1 MEQSFV
7 FDHAALLAA
16 FQKDGDPRFLW
27 GLDRSTGGLFYLEDN
42 QAHERRDHVV
52 ANVTCPV
59 PGCDAQ
65 LTTVH
70 STVKRDHLRHLSSA
84 GGHGHESLSHSQG
97 CALIE
102 EWLRLK
108 YPQCRVKREEYISP
122 EGESRADVLITHPSG
137 ERVAFEVQYS
147 PLTADAWNERHERY
161 RARGVRDVWL
171 FGHTRKQ
178 LKLDNAGRLQ
188 SNPALAAVAATGVPL
203 LFINPEAR
211 QVALATSWVSSF
223 SAEIGAVTL
232 PPDVPVLGGA
242 DGAVLEVYPLKH
254 FRLGRPAL
262 TSDRIA
268 WLLDNARELPVYN
281 ERQRQLYAER
291 LERDRLREQA
301 RRAQQAEQWGR
312 GRKRREAQVEAIRTA
327 LQVIAPWNTSHPAV
341 PLIEQF
347 LDGRR
352 PRDLGRTGNLE
363 QWKCIAYFFHI
374 AGQLEVRFGVKDV
387 ADSLYRHRIQL
398 GQGTYKT
405 IGRWLNELVYEE
417 FLYEGRGTD
426 GFPIY
431 KPHFT
436 GTWWWPH
443 VRPSVRWAR
452 ELRRTRPFNPRPCCA
467 RGAGPTPAPG
477 ARHHRD

>member
-1 MEQSFV
+1 MEQSFA

-27 GLDRSTGGLFYLEDN
+27 GLDRSNGGLFYLEDD
-42 QAHERRDHVV
+42 QGRAQRDHVV

-70 STVKRDHLRHLSSA
+70 STVKRDHLRHLSSS
-84 GGHGHESLSHSQG
+84 GGHGPESLFHSQG

-108 YPQCRVKREEYISP
+108 YPQCHVKREEYTSP

-147 PLTADAWNERHERY
+147 PLSADAWNDRHERY

-178 LKLDNAGRLQ
+178 LKLDDAGRLQ
-188 SNPALAAVAATGVPL
+188 SNSALATVAATGVPL
-203 LFINPEAR
+203 LFINPETR
-211 QVALATSWVSSF
+211 QLALATSWVSSF
-223 SAEIGAVTL
+223 SADIGAETL
-232 PPDVPVLGGA
+232 PPDVPVLGSA
-242 DGAVLEVYPLKH
+242 DGAVLEVYPIEH

-268 WLLDNARELPVYN
+268 KLLDNARELPVYN
-281 ERQRQLYAER
+281 EGQRRLYAER
-291 LERDRLREQA
+291 LERERLREEA
-301 RRAQQAEQWGR
+301 RRAQQAAQWEG
-312 GRKRREAQVEAIRTA
+312 GRKRREAQIEAIRAA
-327 LQVIAPWNTSHPAV
+327 LQVAAPWGASHPAV

-347 LDGRR
+347 LNGRR
-352 PRDLGRTGNLE
+352 PRDLGRSGELE
-363 QWKCIAYFFHI
+363 QWKCVAYFFHI
-374 AGQLEVRFGVKDV
+374 AGQIDVQFGVKDV
-387 ADSLYRHRIQL
+387 ADTLYRHRIRL

-405 IGRWLNELVYEE
+405 IGRWLHDLDDEG
-417 FLYEGRGTD
+417 FLFGGRGAD
-426 GFPIY
+426 GFPIFT
-431 KPHFT
+431 PHFN
-436 GTWWWPH
+436 GAWW
-443 VRPSVRWAR
+443 
-452 ELRRTRPFNPRPCCA
+452 
-467 RGAGPTPAPG
+467 
-477 ARHHRD
+477 

>member
-1 MEQSFV
+1 MEQSFA

-16 FQKDGDPRFLW
+16 FQTDGDPRFLW
-27 GLDRSTGGLFYLEDN
+27 GLDRSTGGLFCLEDD
-42 QAHERRDHVV
+42 QARKQRDHVV

-84 GGHGHESLSHSQG
+84 GGHGHESLFHSQG

-108 YPQCRVKREEYISP
+108 YPQCHAKREVYTSP

-137 ERVAFEVQYS
+137 ERIAFEVQYS
-147 PLTADAWNERHERY
+147 PLTADAWNDRHERY

-178 LKLDNAGRLQ
+178 LKLDDAGRLQ
-188 SNPALAAVAATGVPL
+188 SNPALVAVAATGVPL
-203 LFINPEAR
+203 LFINPETR
-211 QVALATSWVSSF
+211 QLALAVSWVSSF
-223 SAEIGAVTL
+223 SAEIGAETL
-232 PPDVPVLGGA
+232 PPEVPVLGGA

-262 TSDRIA
+262 TSARIA
-268 WLLDNARELPVYN
+268 KLLDNAHELPVYN
-281 ERQRQLYAER
+281 EQQRRLYAER
-291 LERDRLREQA
+291 LERDRLREEA
-301 RRAQQAEQWGR
+301 RRAQQAAQWER
-312 GRKRREAQVEAIRTA
+312 VRKRREAQIGAIRAA
-327 LQVIAPWNTSHPAV
+327 LHVAAPWGASHPAA

-347 LDGRR
+347 LNGRR
-352 PRDLGRTGNLE
+352 PRDLGRSGQLE
-363 QWKCIAYFFHI
+363 QWKCVAYFFHI
-374 AGQLEVRFGVKDV
+374 AGQLEAPFSVKDV
-387 ADSLYRHRIQL
+387 ADSLYRHRIRL

-405 IGRWLNELVYEE
+405 IGRWLHGLVDEE

-431 KPHFT
+431 KPHFN
-436 GTWWWPH
+436 GTWW
-443 VRPSVRWAR
+443 
-452 ELRRTRPFNPRPCCA
+452 
-467 RGAGPTPAPG
+467 
-477 ARHHRD
+477 